1 MCSKLLD
8 LSPSLDIEICPD
20 EPIEIWHL
28 KRGCRPDICI
38 AEGKR
43 CQAKQTV
50 SLQGSI
56 CNIRVIN
63 PILSRPRHGQNVMG
77 SANGFPWKSGY
88 PKPTYQHLF
97 NVLIHS
103 YIKTPLNIDISA
115 INFCVYKLI
124 YSLQKSN
131 CSGCGSKVV
140 ISYVVSYPMSNMSGW
155 WCQPPEEMSFGISIP
170 FLWFILP
177 CSHHWD

>member
-8 LSPSLDIEICPD
+8 LSPLLDIEICPD

-97 NVLIHS
+97 NVLVHS
-103 YIKTPLNIDISA
+103 YINTPLNIDISA

-124 YSLQKSN
+124 YSLQKSTMN
-131 CSGCGSKVV
+131 PHICWLYVAFLVIKYHVSGAPLDIRYC
-140 ISYVVSYPMSNMSGW
+140 W
-155 WCQPPEEMSFGISIP
+155 WH
-170 FLWFILP
+170 
-177 CSHHWD
+177 SHQVPI